1 MPHRQP
7 APPESDRAIRLSAIR
22 RWAWN
27 GADGKAMILITLAL
41 LSETLGR
48 MFGGEVL
55 IGLAPGRAVERSR
68 ACMRM
73 SHDTERGPCR

>member
-1 MPHRQP
+1 
-7 APPESDRAIRLSAIR
+7 
-22 RWAWN
+22 
-27 GADGKAMILITLAL
+27 MILITLAL